1 MTELFVRLFVKNKDD
16 VQNPQVRTAY
26 GVLASIVGI
35 CLNIMLFLIKIVSGM
50 LVNSISVMADA
61 FNNLSDAAS
70 SVISFV
76 GVKLAGRPAD
86 KEHPFG
92 HGRYEYITAFIVSFL
107 VLEVGFSCLKSSI
120 GKIFHPEE
128 VVFQLPVVLI
138 LTLTILMKVWLAFFN
153 RKLGK
158 RIHSKVMEATA
169 ADSTGDVL
177 VTGATVLSLVIG
189 KLTGLSIDGYMGV
202 IVSVAVLAAGFGIA
216 KDTLGP
222 LLGGAVNREVYDLLT
237 KKVEQY
243 EGILG
248 THDLIVHNYGPSHSM
263 ATIHAEVPNDEDIET
278 AHELIDQ
285 IERETLRDLDIF
297 LVIHMDP
304 VEVRDK
310 TVAERKLMVSELVQE
325 LEPEASIHDFRMI
338 NGQDQIKLIFD
349 LVVPYSYGQ
358 KEEKELIYAITARL
372 KQTDPKYE
380 CVINIENSFIESED
394 NNKKER

>member
-35 CLNIMLFLIKIVSGM
+35 CLNIVLFLIKIISGM

-107 VLEVGFSCLKSSI
+107 VLQVGFSCFKSSI
-120 GKIFHPEE
+120 GKIVHPEE
-128 VVFQLPVVLI
+128 VAFQLPVVLI
-138 LTLTILMKVWLAFFN
+138 LTVTILMKMWLAFFN

-189 KLTGLSIDGYMGV
+189 KLTGFSIDGYVGV

-222 LLGGAVNREVYDLLT
+222 LLGGAVDREVYDLLT
-237 KKVEQY
+237 KKVEGY

-263 ATIHAEVPNDEDIET
+263 ATIHAEVPNDKDIET

-304 VEVRDK
+304 VEVKDK
-310 TVAERKLMVSELVQE
+310 TVAERKRMVSNLVQE

-349 LVVPYSYGQ
+349 LVVPYSYGP

-372 KQTDPKYE
+372 KQIDLKYE
-380 CVINIENSFIESED
+380 CVINIENSFIEPED
-394 NNKKER
+394 SGK

>member
-1 MTELFVRLFVKNKDD
+1 MTELFVRLFIKNKDN

-35 CLNIMLFLIKIVSGM
+35 CLNIVLFLIKIISGM

-107 VLEVGFSCLKSSI
+107 VLQVGFSCFKSSI
-120 GKIFHPEE
+120 GKIVHPEE
-128 VVFQLPVVLI
+128 VAFQLPVVLI
-138 LTLTILMKVWLAFFN
+138 LTVTILMKVWLAFFN

-189 KLTGLSIDGYMGV
+189 KLTGFSIDGYVGV

-237 KKVEQY
+237 KKVEGY

-263 ATIHAEVPNDEDIET
+263 ATIHAEVPNDKDIET

-297 LVIHMDP
+297 LVINMDP
-304 VEVRDK
+304 VEVKDK
-310 TVAERKLMVSELVQE
+310 TVAERKRMVSNLVQE

-349 LVVPYSYGQ
+349 LVVPYSYGP

-372 KQTDPKYE
+372 KQIDLKYE
-380 CVINIENSFIESED
+380 CVINIENSFIEPED
-394 NNKKER
+394 SGK

>member
-1 MTELFVRLFVKNKDD
+1 MTELFVRLFIKNKDN

-35 CLNIMLFLIKIVSGM
+35 CLNIVLFLIKIISGM

-107 VLEVGFSCLKSSI
+107 VLQVGFSCFKSSI
-120 GKIFHPEE
+120 GKIVHPEE
-128 VVFQLPVVLI
+128 VAFQLPVVLI
-138 LTLTILMKVWLAFFN
+138 LTVTILMKVWLAFFN

-189 KLTGLSIDGYMGV
+189 KLTGFSIDGYVGV

-237 KKVEQY
+237 KKVEGY

-263 ATIHAEVPNDEDIET
+263 ATIHAEVPNDKDIET

-304 VEVRDK
+304 VEVKDK
-310 TVAERKLMVSELVQE
+310 TVAERKRMVSNLVQE

-349 LVVPYSYGQ
+349 LVVPYSYGP

-372 KQTDPKYE
+372 KQIDLKYE
-380 CVINIENSFIESED
+380 CVINIENSFIEPED
-394 NNKKER
+394 SGK

>member
-1 MTELFVRLFVKNKDD
+1 MTELFVRLFIKNKDN

-35 CLNIMLFLIKIVSGM
+35 CLNIVLFLIKIISGM

-107 VLEVGFSCLKSSI
+107 VLQVGFSCFKSSI
-120 GKIFHPEE
+120 GKIVHPEE
-128 VVFQLPVVLI
+128 VAFQLPVVLI
-138 LTLTILMKVWLAFFN
+138 LTVTILMKVWLAFFN

-189 KLTGLSIDGYMGV
+189 KLTGFSIDGYVGV

-237 KKVEQY
+237 KKVEGY

-263 ATIHAEVPNDEDIET
+263 ATIHGEVPNDKDIET

-304 VEVRDK
+304 VEVKDK
-310 TVAERKLMVSELVQE
+310 TVAERKRMVSNLVQE

-349 LVVPYSYGQ
+349 LVVPYSYGP

-372 KQTDPKYE
+372 KQIDLKYE
-380 CVINIENSFIESED
+380 CVINIENSFIEPED
-394 NNKKER
+394 SGK

>member
-1 MTELFVRLFVKNKDD
+1 MDLEVSVTELFVRLFIKNKDN

-35 CLNIMLFLIKIVSGM
+35 CLNIVLFLIKIISGM

-107 VLEVGFSCLKSSI
+107 VLQVGFSCFKSSI
-120 GKIFHPEE
+120 GKIVHPEE
-128 VVFQLPVVLI
+128 VAFQLPVVLI
-138 LTLTILMKVWLAFFN
+138 LTVTILMKVWLAFFN

-189 KLTGLSIDGYMGV
+189 KLTG
-202 IVSVAVLAAGFGIA
+202 F
-216 KDTLGP
+216 
-222 LLGGAVNREVYDLLT
+222 
-237 KKVEQY
+237 
-243 EGILG
+243 
-248 THDLIVHNYGPSHSM
+248 
-263 ATIHAEVPNDEDIET
+263 
-278 AHELIDQ
+278 
-285 IERETLRDLDIF
+285 
-297 LVIHMDP
+297 
-304 VEVRDK
+304 
-310 TVAERKLMVSELVQE
+310 
-325 LEPEASIHDFRMI
+325 
-338 NGQDQIKLIFD
+338 
-349 LVVPYSYGQ
+349 
-358 KEEKELIYAITARL
+358 
-372 KQTDPKYE
+372 
-380 CVINIENSFIESED
+380 
-394 NNKKER
+394 

>member
-1 MTELFVRLFVKNKDD
+1 MTELFVRLFIKNKDN

-35 CLNIMLFLIKIVSGM
+35 CLNIVLFLIKIISGM

-107 VLEVGFSCLKSSI
+107 VLQVGFSCFKSSI
-120 GKIFHPEE
+120 GKIVHPEE
-128 VVFQLPVVLI
+128 VAFQLPVVLI
-138 LTLTILMKVWLAFFN
+138 LTVTILMKVWLAFFN

-189 KLTGLSIDGYMGV
+189 KLTGFSIDGYVGV

-237 KKVEQY
+237 KKVEGY

-263 ATIHAEVPNDEDIET
+263 ATIHAEVPNDKDIET

-304 VEVRDK
+304 VEVKDK
-310 TVAERKLMVSELVQE
+310 TVAERKRMVSNLVQE

-349 LVVPYSYGQ
+349 LVVPYSYGP

-372 KQTDPKYE
+372 KQTDLKYE
-380 CVINIENSFIESED
+380 CVINIENSFIEPED
-394 NNKKER
+394 SGK

>member
-1 MTELFVRLFVKNKDD
+1 MTELFVRLFIKNKDN

-35 CLNIMLFLIKIVSGM
+35 CLNIVLFLIKIISGM

-107 VLEVGFSCLKSSI
+107 VLQVGFSCFKSSI
-120 GKIFHPEE
+120 GKIVHPEE
-128 VVFQLPVVLI
+128 VAFQLPVVLI
-138 LTLTILMKVWLAFFN
+138 LTVTILMKVWLAFFN

-189 KLTGLSIDGYMGV
+189 NLTGFSIDGYGGV

-237 KKVEQY
+237 KKVEGY

-263 ATIHAEVPNDEDIET
+263 ATIHAEVPNDKDIET

-304 VEVRDK
+304 VEVKDK
-310 TVAERKLMVSELVQE
+310 TFAERKRMVSNLVQE

-349 LVVPYSYGQ
+349 LVVPYSYGP

-372 KQTDPKYE
+372 KQIDLKYE
-380 CVINIENSFIESED
+380 CVINIENSFIEPED
-394 NNKKER
+394 SGK